1 LPETMAADR
10 VLPLTALPTFLKTY
24 IDRLNFSFTGYLRQD
39 QNATSELHQWI
50 RNKYLAFRDLEL
62 ELIPQ
67 R

>member
-1 LPETMAADR
+1 